1 MSWIPCNL
9 LKTCKSGVQTPFRKF
24 FAPVRKARSEGH
36 EIQRERKAQCN
47 MSDSYSKPR
56 YDAFPGELTL
66 EEGISA
72 TWGGQRGINQSSA

>member
-1 MSWIPCNL
+1 MDGTSFPHFAYSHSAVI
-9 LKTCKSGVQTPFRKF
+9 RKETELYQ
-24 FAPVRKARSEGH
+24 ARREGH